1 MMECLVVDGQKHDG
15 RFCCSCCSVD
25 ESCLTVCGPM
35 DCSTP
40 GSPVF
45 HYLMKFAQIL
55 VHWFGRWYYLTISS
69 SAAPSSFCLQYFPI
83 SWFFTSGW
91 HNIGTSTSA
100 SVLLINIQGWVPLGL
115 TGLTSLLSKR
125 LLESSPT
132 SQFKSINFW
141 HSVFFMV
148 QLSLLYLTTRKTV
161 ALTLGTF
168 VSRMSAF

>member
-1 MMECLVVDGQKHDG
+1 MFGCWWTKTWRKVLLFLLFSWRVMSDCLWPHGLQHT
-15 RFCCSCCSVD
+15 RLPCLPLSHEICSNSCSLIRSV
-25 ESCLTVCGPM
+25 
-35 DCSTP
+35 
-40 GSPVF
+40 
-45 HYLMKFAQIL
+45 IL
-55 VHWFGRWYYLTISS
+55 FNHFILRCPQFL
-69 SAAPSSFCLQYFPI
+69 CLQYFPI

-115 TGLTSLLSKR
+115 TGLISLLSKR